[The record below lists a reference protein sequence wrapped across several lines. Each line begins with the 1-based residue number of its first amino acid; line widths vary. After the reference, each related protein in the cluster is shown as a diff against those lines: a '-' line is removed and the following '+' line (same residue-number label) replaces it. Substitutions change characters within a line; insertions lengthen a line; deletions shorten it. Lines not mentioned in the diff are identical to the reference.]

1 MIDRIPAELTFLSV
15 YFPPF
20 FFTVVVGLGCALL
33 AAKILN
39 VTGGSRFFWHPQ
51 LAFLALWVLAAVLFL
66 PGLPITIA
74 GGLLFGAVCGAL
86 AFLGVRRGLSA

>member
-1 MIDRIPAELTFLSV
+1 MFDRVPAELTFLSV

-51 LAFLALWVLAAVLFL
+51 LAFLALWVLASSLL
-66 PGLPITIA
+66 GLTIIPP
-74 GGLLFGAVCGAL
+74 
-86 AFLGVRRGLSA
+86 